1 MYEVYYYIPTDYRSH
16 AYYNIRNTVN
26 NKTTGCR
33 MSLSDTL
40 TSRWEDNFDILST
53 KLFEHRYGCQLLFSV
68 DSLDDILEHYPEY
81 FI

>member
-1 MYEVYYYIPTDYRSH
+1 MYEVYYYSPTDYRSH

-53 KLFEHRYGCQLLFSV
+53 KLFEHRYSCQLLFSV